1 MEQTKEQIKA
11 GIRDFIAQNLLFSTE
26 GFPHQDSSSLLGE
39 GIIDSIGVMELVTY
53 VTTEYGI
60 TVAPEELVPANFDSV
75 DRLSDFV
82 ARKKQ
87 LAAAA

>member
-1 MEQTKEQIKA
+1 MEHTKDQIKA
-11 GIRDFIAQNLLFSTE
+11 GVRDFIAQNLLFSTE
-26 GFPHQDSSSLLGE
+26 GFPHQDTSSLLGE

-60 TVAPEELVPANFDSV
+60 NVAPEELVPANFDSV
-75 DRLSDFV
+75 ERLADFV

>member
-1 MEQTKEQIKA
+1 MEQTKEQIKV

-26 GFPHQDSSSLLGE
+26 GFQHADSASLLGE
-39 GIIDSIGVMELVTY
+39 GIIDSIGVMELVTF
-53 VTTEYGI
+53 VTSEHGI
-60 TVAPEELVPANFDSV
+60 NVAPEELVPANFDSV
-75 DRLSDFV
+75 DRLADFV